1 MFVVSTRQNG
11 ADVAELNVRI
21 AEIDRFSLKS
31 LLALLVGMVMAAGV
45 VGQSAA
51 SLAATD
57 AEVIRGFNLTVFGAE
72 YAPFGY
78 QSDYVRKYAGPVRF
92 YVHNLSRRDRTGE
105 VRAFILSLN
114 RLIHGLRTQIVS
126 SPGQANFNVYVVDRK
141 DYVKTVK
148 EKVYGQ
154 ANASTP
160 GRCLVRS
167 VFSHNGIKRS
177 DAVIVSDEGESLFDR
192 CTAEEILQGLGPL
205 NEDRSLRE
213 SMFNDT
219 TRHTRFTRFDRLI
232 LNMLYD
238 PRIKNGASKQSVQS
252 LLPAVLRSA
261 KARVR

>member
-1 MFVVSTRQNG
+1 MGVSGG
-11 ADVAELNVRI
+11 ARFAEQNVRI
-21 AEIDRFSLKS
+21 EKIEQISRK
-31 LLALLVGMVMAAGV
+31 ALLTAIFAFLLGLTVAGR
-45 VGQSAA
+45 SAA

-57 AEVIRGFNLTVFGAE
+57 AEVIKGFNLTVFGAE

-78 QSDYVRKYAGPVRF
+78 QSDYIRKFDGPVRF
-92 YVHNLSRRDRTGE
+92 YIENLSRRNRTAE
-105 VRAFILSLN
+105 VRSFILSLN
-114 RLIHGLRTQIVS
+114 RLIHGLQARIVS
-126 SPGQANFNVYVVDRK
+126 SPGQANFVVYIVDRK
-141 DYVKTVK
+141 DYVTVVRD
-148 EKVYGQ
+148 KVYGQ
-154 ANASTP
+154 STASTP

-177 DAVIVSDEGESLFDR
+177 DAVIVSDEGQSLFDR
-192 CTAEEILQGLGPL
+192 CKAEEILQGLGPL

-238 PRIKNGASKQSVQS
+238 PRIKNGASRQSVQS

-261 KARVR
+261 KSRVR